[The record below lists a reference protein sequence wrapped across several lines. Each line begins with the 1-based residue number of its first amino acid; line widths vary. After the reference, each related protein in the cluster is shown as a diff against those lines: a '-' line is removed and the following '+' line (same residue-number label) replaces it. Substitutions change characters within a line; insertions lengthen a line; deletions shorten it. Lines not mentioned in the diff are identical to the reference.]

1 MAADADAE
9 LAVALSRG
17 RWERGTDEFTRV
29 LNFSDGVFGFAMT
42 LLAAGIVVP
51 TITSDEVLSQALRQ
65 QAPELIAF
73 VITVVVIGWLWM
85 GHHQMFGAF
94 GVVEPGLVFLNV
106 LLLGAVAFLPFSTAV
121 LGRYDDDPLGIVLQA
136 STLAL
141 VSIFSLSVSIRATR
155 HNCLRVPTTAAERR
169 YAYMARAAPALVFLA
184 TIPLA
189 FPMGA
194 WALYLWLL
202 IIPIERVIDRTLDP
216 ARVVAPVVGDPVDQ
230 G

>member
-1 MAADADAE
+1 VREVVADADAE
-9 LAVALSRG
+9 LAAGLSRG
-17 RWERGTDEFTRV
+17 RWSRGTDEFVRV

-51 TITSDEVLSQALRQ
+51 TINSDEALSVALRGQ
-65 QAPELIAF
+65 VPELVAF

-85 GHHQMFGAF
+85 GHHRLFGAF

-121 LGRYDDDPLGIVLQA
+121 LGRYDSDPLSVVLQA

-141 VSIFSLSVSIRATR
+141 VSVFALLVSMRA
-155 HNCLRVPTTAAERR
+155 NAEDCLRVPRTAAERR
-169 YAYMARAAPALVFLA
+169 HTYAAGAAPAVVFLV

-189 FPMGA
+189 FPLGS
-194 WALYLWLL
+194 WALYVWLL
-202 IIPIERVIDRTLDP
+202 IVPIEWLIDRVLDP
-216 ARVVAPVVGDPVDQ
+216 ARRDAVR
-230 G
+230 